1 MPSRA
6 ACGMRLGVL
15 STLGPSSCFE
25 RPRRLRAGSAGGW
38 SDELSLSIGQGT
50 MVLPLGLGRAFRGQ
64 AGEHTERASE
74 AERHTRAS
82 MSVYGAEGVMRGC
95 EGDEGAQRGV
105 PCAGMPRSIAKDSA
119 AMRAEV
125 SVAMARERTRIHT

>member
-25 RPRRLRAGSAGGW
+25 RPRRLLAGSAGGW

-50 MVLPLGLGRAFRGQ
+50 MVLRGQ